1 VSPGASGDGRAAHSG
16 APRIVPGGRMA
27 LSQVSLT
34 QEDGVV
40 CQIFT
45 KGHIITADDPA
56 DPKGEDEGP
65 TPVEYLLAALGSSAA
80 IALRRA
86 GNGLELPI
94 EEVQVSMK
102 WRATYA
108 SLAAG
113 DDPKSLGAAQ
123 REIRVRIGRD
133 ISEAERD
140 ALLAAIKSS
149 PVDRALAGGLVIED
163 ALYILGYAQPDEGVV
178 VE

>member
-1 VSPGASGDGRAAHSG
+1 
-16 APRIVPGGRMA
+16 MA
-27 LSQVSLT
+27 LTQVSLT
-34 QEDGVV
+34 QEEGVV

-45 KGHIITADDPA
+45 KGHIVTADDPI

-65 TPVEYLLAALGSSAA
+65 TPLEYLLAAVGSSAA

-86 GNGLELPI
+86 GDRLGLPI
-94 EEVQVSMK
+94 EEVQVTSK

-108 SLAAG
+108 SLLAG
-113 DDPKSLGAAQ
+113 ADDAKTAGAVQ

-133 ISEAERD
+133 ITEAERD
-140 ALLAAIKSS
+140 QLLAAAKNS
-149 PVDRALAGGLVIED
+149 PVDRAVAGGVPIED
-163 ALYILGYAQPDEGVV
+163 ALYILGYAQPDDGVV